1 MNNRRGV
8 SKKVYGWK
16 IQLSPRGILA
26 ILVVGVVLCFGA
38 DSYIK
43 SKKLEKLK
51 NEVSESNMI
60 DNGDGTSSTSL
71 SKAIEDNVVKVKE
84 VTENVG
90 KIIVYEEAI
99 EDLVDEE
106 PIIFTHTKKL
116 DWGGKATAKIK
127 VATSFEYRSDPS
139 KLKYKQLKSG
149 AVHIT
154 VPRDSIE
161 CKSTVEDTEI
171 VDDKLSGLGKLQQTF
186 DFKDEDF
193 KRQVLNSANKE
204 ARKQAKE
211 AGDKRLLNVEVVE
224 KIQKSTSKEYEKLFK
239 RVGVQ
244 VYITVE

>member
-106 PIIFTHTKKL
+106 PIIFTHTKKIRL
-116 DWGGKATAKIK
+116 G
-127 VATSFEYRSDPS
+127 R
-139 KLKYKQLKSG
+139 KSY
-149 AVHIT
+149 
-154 VPRDSIE
+154 
-161 CKSTVEDTEI
+161 CK
-171 VDDKLSGLGKLQQTF
+171 DKSSYQF
-186 DFKDEDF
+186 
-193 KRQVLNSANKE
+193 
-204 ARKQAKE
+204 
-211 AGDKRLLNVEVVE
+211 
-224 KIQKSTSKEYEKLFK
+224 
-239 RVGVQ
+239 
-244 VYITVE
+244 